1 MHSGSVAVFWQHG
14 SNTTATCVS
23 VVAGDVTNI
32 AEALG
37 VPDRGRRVAA
47 WMSSIVRSVAQTV
60 ADLTGGSATGSK
72 PRVALLEWIDP
83 IMGSGHWCACFFPCC
98 RTCPACAS
106 PAALLELSS
115 ANGAVCF
122 TGPEQP
128 CSNAVSTVGRM
139 N

>member
-1 MHSGSVAVFWQHG
+1 MPSCSVGASWQHW
-14 SNTTATCVS
+14 SITTSACVS

-47 WMSSIVRSVAQTV
+47 WMNSIVRSVAQTV

-83 IMGSGHWCACFFPCC
+83 IMGSGHWCA
-98 RTCPACAS
+98 
-106 PAALLELSS
+106 
-115 ANGAVCF
+115 
-122 TGPEQP
+122 
-128 CSNAVSTVGRM
+128 
-139 N
+139 